1 MSATYVSRVGDPA
14 PSRRLEGVHLLRDPL
29 VRELLGERLVGVFA
43 TFDRSQSIHAV
54 PMWFAAV
61 EDAVLL
67 ATGSRSRKVRNLEHD
82 PRATLVVHDSRPGFE
97 VRGMSLVGSVEIVRG
112 EEALPLVDRVHR
124 RYVSPG
130 VDLPPPVHD
139 FLASDDVALRFNPV
153 SALTWD
159 ERGSAA
165 NVALREIGAA
175 LPLVPTEP
183 RAQEGPARG

>member
-1 MSATYVSRVGDPA
+1 
-14 PSRRLEGVHLLRDPL
+14 
-29 VRELLGERLVGVFA
+29 
-43 TFDRSQSIHAV
+43 
-54 PMWFAAV
+54 
-61 EDAVLL
+61 
-67 ATGSRSRKVRNLEHD
+67 
-82 PRATLVVHDSRPGFE
+82 
-97 VRGMSLVGSVEIVRG
+97 
-112 EEALPLVDRVHR
+112 
-124 RYVSPG
+124 